1 MSEEDSK
8 SYDSDLFKNES
19 NSKKDENNSEEYSGK
34 INEKYSGKSNSND
47 DDDKRRNE
55 VRKEFTLE
63 FEKRIAKYI
72 PPKIYFKGNVSKR
85 TLILQKDFGEQFI
98 SNLTLFKNY
107 ILISVE
113 KEVHFYNK
121 ELSLIFK
128 QKFLEGNEEI
138 LGLNPINDETIVISA
153 TDKVRIVN
161 FYEKENNKIEFE
173 IIQEIGGTEFY
184 ALNETLSNGLLL
196 LCGFNRKYGFY
207 ELVKKKEKVSKNNK
221 FQLQFSIDLVHNV
234 YDDDAPGI
242 VDLNNG
248 RIFSWLNDD
257 KNIKVI
263 EYSPAHKARI
273 IKSKNGIGLH
283 NAGLICDKYILLMG
297 LIYPIYYSWLMDTE
311 TLEIVKKWET
321 PDNDSFNCSL
331 CENKFIYSSTYRIA
345 CDEFYIKD
353 GDFFRKNIYET
364 YYNES
369 HSEDWEN
376 SYGVETFLNEN
387 TFVAINSNGKLMIF
401 SCNIE

>member
-1 MSEEDSK
+1 M
-8 SYDSDLFKNES
+8 
-19 NSKKDENNSEEYSGK
+19 
-34 INEKYSGKSNSND
+34 
-47 DDDKRRNE
+47 
-55 VRKEFTLE
+55 
-63 FEKRIAKYI
+63 
-72 PPKIYFKGNVSKR
+72 
-85 TLILQKDFGEQFI
+85 
-98 SNLTLFKNY
+98 
-107 ILISVE
+107 
-113 KEVHFYNK
+113 
-121 ELSLIFK
+121 
-128 QKFLEGNEEI
+128 
-138 LGLNPINDETIVISA
+138 
-153 TDKVRIVN
+153 
-161 FYEKENNKIEFE
+161 
-173 IIQEIGGTEFY
+173 
-184 ALNETLSNGLLL
+184 
-196 LCGFNRKYGFY
+196 
-207 ELVKKKEKVSKNNK
+207 KKKEKVSKNNK

-257 KNIKVI
+257 NNIKVI

-273 IKSKNGIGLH
+273 IKSKNGIDLH

-331 CENKFIYSSTYRIA
+331 CENKFIYSSNYRIA

>member
-98 SNLTLFKNY
+98 SNLILFKNY

-128 QKFLEGNEEI
+128 QKFF
-138 LGLNPINDETIVISA
+138 
-153 TDKVRIVN
+153 R
-161 FYEKENNKIEFE
+161 
-173 IIQEIGGTEFY
+173 
-184 ALNETLSNGLLL
+184 
-196 LCGFNRKYGFY
+196 RK
-207 ELVKKKEKVSKNNK
+207 
-221 FQLQFSIDLVHNV
+221 
-234 YDDDAPGI
+234 
-242 VDLNNG
+242 
-248 RIFSWLNDD
+248 
-257 KNIKVI
+257 
-263 EYSPAHKARI
+263 
-273 IKSKNGIGLH
+273 
-283 NAGLICDKYILLMG
+283 
-297 LIYPIYYSWLMDTE
+297 
-311 TLEIVKKWET
+311 
-321 PDNDSFNCSL
+321 
-331 CENKFIYSSTYRIA
+331 
-345 CDEFYIKD
+345 
-353 GDFFRKNIYET
+353 
-364 YYNES
+364 
-369 HSEDWEN
+369 
-376 SYGVETFLNEN
+376 
-387 TFVAINSNGKLMIF
+387 
-401 SCNIE
+401 